1 MSCTKVR
8 REFSRGNTTRSR
20 QKIKLRIDLL
30 QRSAGVRVVRSVLRT
45 VRGGRED
52 RDFAVGKVRDGGTRG
67 GVRLYSYVC
76 IVLLD
81 TLSEEIRIDAVVL
94 RNGVGLE
101 RQVTGETVNSEPL
114 QKEEDIHRVLL
125 VDDERLEVLSSGLE
139 AIDMDMNGVR
149 G

>member
-1 MSCTKVR
+1 MR
-8 REFSRGNTTRSR
+8 
-20 QKIKLRIDLL
+20 
-30 QRSAGVRVVRSVLRT
+30 
-45 VRGGRED
+45 
-52 RDFAVGKVRDGGTRG
+52 
-67 GVRLYSYVC
+67 
-76 IVLLD
+76 
-81 TLSEEIRIDAVVL
+81 EEIRIDAVVL

>member
-1 MSCTKVR
+1 MR
-8 REFSRGNTTRSR
+8 
-20 QKIKLRIDLL
+20 
-30 QRSAGVRVVRSVLRT
+30 
-45 VRGGRED
+45 
-52 RDFAVGKVRDGGTRG
+52 
-67 GVRLYSYVC
+67 
-76 IVLLD
+76 
-81 TLSEEIRIDAVVL
+81 EEIRIDAVVL
-94 RNGVGLE
+94 RNGFGLE

>member
-1 MSCTKVR
+1 MR
-8 REFSRGNTTRSR
+8 
-20 QKIKLRIDLL
+20 
-30 QRSAGVRVVRSVLRT
+30 
-45 VRGGRED
+45 
-52 RDFAVGKVRDGGTRG
+52 
-67 GVRLYSYVC
+67 
-76 IVLLD
+76 
-81 TLSEEIRIDAVVL
+81 EEIRIDAVVL
-94 RNGVGLE
+94 RNCVGLE